1 MRQQTKRDYYEVLGV
16 SRDATD
22 KEIKQAYRRLVRQ
35 YHPDLNPNKKEAE
48 ERFKEIQEAYE
59 VLSDPEKRRLYDRF
73 GHNWRAAWQAK
84 QQGIDVE
91 STAWVP
97 PTSEGFEWEFSDW
110 RDLFGSLGEWF
121 SDLLGGGTATRTR
134 SRRTRTQRG
143 RDVELELEI
152 DLEDAAFGTTKR
164 VVIPSEEPCPQCRG
178 KGGTIRSCP
187 TCGGSG
193 VVQQVRGFF
202 NIGATCSRCRGEG
215 VILETRCPRCQ
226 GAGTVTGTRSVEVR
240 IPVGVEDGTVL
251 RLAGQGTQGRDGGP
265 AGDLYLRLKI
275 RPHPFFE
282 RKGDDLYCEVPI
294 TFAEAALGA
303 EIEVP
308 TLDGKVRVR
317 VPSGTQ
323 SGQLLRLAGLGMP
336 KRTGGRGDL
345 YVRVKIVVPR
355 DLTLRER
362 QLIEELQRLR
372 PENPRA
378 ALWRPRR

>member
-164 VVIPSEEPCPQCRG
+164 VVIPSEEPCAKLQ
-178 KGGTIRSCP
+178 K
-187 TCGGSG
+187 SG
-193 VVQQVRGFF
+193 EEG
-202 NIGATCSRCRGEG
+202 G
-215 VILETRCPRCQ
+215 VIAKMDGVKLQKWTGIFAIMSTTLNAFGKVSEIGLARVSGNFFVKVRLDTFAPISALHHLPNHHPPQLPSVHLE
-226 GAGTVTGTRSVEVR
+226 
-240 IPVGVEDGTVL
+240 
-251 RLAGQGTQGRDGGP
+251 RDGGAQVDGRSVNGCP
-265 AGDLYLRLKI
+265 
-275 RPHPFFE
+275 
-282 RKGDDLYCEVPI
+282 KGD
-294 TFAEAALGA
+294 GW
-303 EIEVP
+303 
-308 TLDGKVRVR
+308 RN
-317 VPSGTQ
+317 
-323 SGQLLRLAGLGMP
+323 
-336 KRTGGRGDL
+336 GRG
-345 YVRVKIVVPR
+345 
-355 DLTLRER
+355 
-362 QLIEELQRLR
+362 
-372 PENPRA
+372 
-378 ALWRPRR
+378 WC